1 MLQRS
6 SWVAVLVGL
15 PLLALGLVL
24 AHEPWAAGWGILW
37 LMGAG
42 ALLEV
47 APVTLR
53 PDVKTSLANVAI
65 LVALLLLGPG
75 AAVGVA
81 VAAGLVVVALL
92 PRRARALKGPYNVA
106 MFVLSTIAATGAYAL
121 VTGTTTGPTSTGAWT
136 WIVGVVAAQVAYFL
150 VNIVLLSFAI
160 RVTGGPPVR
169 TSLPGLLMTAWW
181 GQVLCPGLAV
191 LAYVV
196 FVEGGPFA
204 LALLLVPL
212 ASARRSLAGAETQRD
227 SLDRAV
233 RALVRLVEVKDS
245 YTRGHAERV
254 ADLSDRVAARMGLS
268 TTERYWIRIG
278 AVLHDVGKI
287 CVPLEVLN
295 KPGGFTEEE
304 YWQMRRHPDLGADLL
319 SRVDA
324 LAPAVP
330 LVRQHHERIDGCGY
344 PRGLRGAEVPLAT
357 RIVSAVDSWD
367 AMTTTRPYREGLPVE
382 VAAAELHRNS
392 GTQFDA
398 HVVHALLLE
407 VAPHLAAPGGG
418 MRPAAADPQVGRRRT
433 APLAVPATE
442 AT

>member
-1 MLQRS
+1 MLQRT
-6 SWVAVLVGL
+6 SWATVLVGL
-15 PLLALGLVL
+15 PLFALFLTVL
-24 AHEPWAAGWGILW
+24 HEPWQYGWTVVW
-37 LMGAG
+37 VMAAG

-47 APVTLR
+47 SPVTLR
-53 PDVKTSLANVAI
+53 PDVKTSLSNVAI

-75 AAVGVA
+75 AAVAVA
-81 VAAGLVVVALL
+81 VATGLVVVALL
-92 PRRARALKGPYNVA
+92 PRGVRLLKGPYNVA
-106 MFVLSTIAATGAYAL
+106 MFVLSAIAANGAFVL
-121 VTGTTTGPTSTGAWT
+121 VAQDVRGPEDATFGI
-136 WIVGVVAAQVAYFL
+136 WIAAVAAAQVAYYV
-150 VNIVLLSFAI
+150 VNIVLLSLAI
-160 RVTGGPPVR
+160 RVTGGPPVHR
-169 TSLPGLLMTAWW
+169 SLPGLLLTAWW

-196 FVEGGPFA
+196 YVEGGPLA

-254 ADLSDRVAARMGLS
+254 ADLSDRVAARLGLS

-287 CVPLEVLN
+287 CVPLDVLN
-295 KPGGFTEEE
+295 KPSGFTEEE
-304 YWQMRRHPDLGADLL
+304 YWHMRRHPDLGADLL
-319 SRVDA
+319 EQVDA

-344 PRGLRGAEVPLAT
+344 PRGLRGDQVPLET

-367 AMTTTRPYREGLPVE
+367 AMTTTRPYREGLPIE
-382 VAAAELHRNS
+382 VAAAELHRNA

-398 HVVHALLLE
+398 RVVHALLLE
-407 VAPHLAAPGGG
+407 VAPHLARAEDSTRTWPAGAPI
-418 MRPAAADPQVGRRRT
+418 PAAA
-433 APLAVPATE
+433 AVVASTPVAE